1 MFTGRKLPIT
11 LAFGVLLGLAFGVSC
26 KGFFTDPTL
35 TSVTVQPPNS
45 QVEFGKTGD
54 ALQAWGVDE
63 NGHRKLITSGV
74 AWSSNKPTIVSIDDK
89 GVPTGA
95 GLGTATITASA
106 QGLNGTGTVIAFLGN
121 ISDLKITPLTAS
133 VQTSGGDALFNAI
146 ATSNG
151 KDVDVSTGATWK
163 VTPTPAVGS
172 ITCTDD
178 GENPPE
184 TCSVA
189 ANTTPGDYTITVTY
203 PGTSLAPT
211 ATLTVTPIP

>member
-11 LAFGVLLGLAFGVSC
+11 LAFVVLLGLAFGVSC

-35 TSVTVQPPNS
+35 TSVSVQPPSS
-45 QVEFGKTGD
+45 QVEFGKTAN

-74 AWSSNKPTIVSIDDK
+74 AWSSDKPTIVSIDDK
-89 GVPTGA
+89 GVPTGT

-106 QGLNGTGTVIAFLGN
+106 QGLTGTGTVVAFLGN
-121 ISDLKITPLTAS
+121 ISDLKITPTSAS
-133 VQTSGGDALFNAI
+133 VPTSGGSADFNAI

-151 KDVDVSTGATWK
+151 QDLDVSTGATWT
-163 VTPTPAVGS
+163 VTPTPAAGS

-178 GENPPE
+178 GTNPPE

-189 ANTTPGDYTITVTY
+189 ANTTVGTYTITVTY
-203 PGTSLAPT
+203 PGTSLKPT
-211 ATLTVTPIP
+211 ATLNVTP